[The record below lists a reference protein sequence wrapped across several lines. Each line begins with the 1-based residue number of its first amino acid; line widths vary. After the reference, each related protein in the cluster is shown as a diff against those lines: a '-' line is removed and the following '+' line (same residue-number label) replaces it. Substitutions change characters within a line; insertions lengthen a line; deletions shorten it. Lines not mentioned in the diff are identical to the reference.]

1 MFDNVWL
8 GHQSCIKLPVSE
20 ACIPI
25 SGEDNL
31 FQCVWGMVSGKG
43 DGRFLLLA
51 LHFPFK
57 TSGNTVMPY
66 FQCQHA
72 CFWLSHFIQHI
83 LSQQGWWCSVLATP
97 VLVTLITVVTQ
108 SVWQMADGG
117 ISNYKRSV
125 WCGYSAGPFSIAGW
139 GPVAG
144 DGDIFTRS
152 QGCPVS
158 RLQTPES
165 THLTTTTKIAT
176 THSTTRRLWAHLG
189 CQHQLRR
196 KCCKI
201 MFVQFYLFWI
211 DAKPSLTPDHLRW
224 CHSVGWRELR
234 TCLCQLQLKI
244 STISAQA

>member
-1 MFDNVWL
+1 
-8 GHQSCIKLPVSE
+8 
-20 ACIPI
+20 
-25 SGEDNL
+25 
-31 FQCVWGMVSGKG
+31 
-43 DGRFLLLA
+43 
-51 LHFPFK
+51 
-57 TSGNTVMPY
+57 MPY

-176 THSTTRRLWAHLG
+176 THSTTRRLWAHWG
-189 CQHQLRR
+189 YQHQLRR
-196 KCCKI
+196 KNHVCPILLVFGLMQNLPWPSPMMSLCW
-201 MFVQFYLFWI
+201 MESTSYL
-211 DAKPSLTPDHLRW
+211 SLSTSIED
-224 CHSVGWRELR
+224 
-234 TCLCQLQLKI
+234 
-244 STISAQA
+244 TISAQA

>member
-1 MFDNVWL
+1 MMMM
-8 GHQSCIKLPVSE
+8 
-20 ACIPI
+20 
-25 SGEDNL
+25 
-31 FQCVWGMVSGKG
+31 MV
-43 DGRFLLLA
+43 
-51 LHFPFK
+51 
-57 TSGNTVMPY
+57 TV
-66 FQCQHA
+66 
-72 CFWLSHFIQHI
+72 
-83 LSQQGWWCSVLATP
+83 
-97 VLVTLITVVTQ
+97 ITVVTQ

-176 THSTTRRLWAHLG
+176 TPSTTRRLWA
-189 CQHQLRR
+189 HQLRR

-211 DAKPSLTPDHLRW
+211 DAKPSLTISDDVIMLDGEYFVLV
-224 CHSVGWRELR
+224 SVNFKYFNWRYDICSGLDSKR
-234 TCLCQLQLKI
+234 VFL
-244 STISAQA
+244 